1 MWLSRNGRD
10 FRAQSEERQR
20 AFAAE
25 IKRVGNQYFVQTP
38 NRWFPVESHTWLPF
52 LGWLPRR
59 MLLPVLRVINRFW
72 VKTTQPDWRLL
83 GPEDV
88 SRLFGGAQIIK
99 ERFWGL
105 TKSVVAIESSV
116 DHERSC

>member
-1 MWLSRNGRD
+1 
-10 FRAQSEERQR
+10 
-20 AFAAE
+20 
-25 IKRVGNQYFVQTP
+25 
-38 NRWFPVESHTWLPF
+38 
-52 LGWLPRR
+52 

>member
-1 MWLSRNGRD
+1 MSHSRNGRD

-25 IKRVGNQYFVQTP
+25 IKRVGTQYFVQTP

-59 MLLPVLRVINRFW
+59 MLPPVLRVIFRFW
-72 VKTTQPDWRLL
+72 GKTTQPDWRLL

-88 SRLFGGAQIIK
+88 SRLFG
-99 ERFWGL
+99 
-105 TKSVVAIESSV
+105 
-116 DHERSC
+116 